1 MTGKPVTRSRRET
14 ADLPRSI
21 AMRTLSIVVPVKDE
35 RDNIDPLYRQVKDV
49 LRDGFA
55 WELVFVDDGSTDGTF
70 EELSRVAAMDS
81 RIKVV
86 RLRRNF
92 GQSAAMQAGI
102 DASSGELVVTM
113 DGDLQNDPAD
123 SPLLVAKLD
132 EGYDMVLGERA
143 KRRDSLTRTVPTRL
157 ANAIIRKV
165 TGIPF
170 RDFGCTLRVIRADVA
185 RNLRI
190 YGEMHRYIPVLA
202 NNLGARIAQ
211 IPVRHHPRKA
221 GKSKYGMGRIVRVTL
236 DLLTIKFMSGYL
248 TRPMHFMGGIG
259 LLFFF
264 LAFVSLVTT
273 VLMKRFGGH
282 WMTGNPLLYLS
293 IMLGLVGTQML
304 SLGLLGEVMMRT
316 YFESQDKRPYVVRES
331 RNLSEDD
338 DRDQLAA

>member
-1 MTGKPVTRSRRET
+1 MTGKPVTR
-14 ADLPRSI
+14 PRPGTNNSFRAI

-35 RDNIDPLYRQVKDV
+35 RDNVEPLYRQVKDA
-49 LRDGFA
+49 LRDGIA
-55 WELVFVDDGSTDGTF
+55 WEVVFVDDGSTDGTF
-70 EELSRVAAMDS
+70 DELVRLANLDA
-81 RIKVV
+81 RLKVV

-92 GQSAAMQAGI
+92 GQASAMQAGI

-123 SPLLVAKLD
+123 IPLLIAKLD

-143 KRRDSLTRTVPTRL
+143 MRRDSFIRKFPSRV

-170 RDFGCTLRVIRADVA
+170 RDFGCTLRVMRADVA

-202 NNLGARIAQ
+202 SNIGARMAQ
-211 IPVRHHPRKA
+211 IPVRHHPRRA
-221 GKSKYGMGRIVRVTL
+221 GKSKYGMGRTSRVML
-236 DLLTIKFMSGYL
+236 DLLTIKFISKYL
-248 TRPMHFMGGIG
+248 TRPMHFLGGLG

-264 LAFVSLVTT
+264 LAFVSLGIT
-273 VLMKRFGGH
+273 VLMKAISGQ
-282 WMTGNPLLYLS
+282 WMTGNPFLYLS
-293 IMLGLVGTQML
+293 VMLGLVGTQML

-316 YFESQDKRPYVVRES
+316 YYESQDKRPYVVRES
-331 RNLSEDD
+331 RNLGDD
-338 DRDQLAA
+338 EGRDQIAA